1 MKLLNLITLFL
12 LIGLVSCIS
21 PPPMP
26 SREDVKTAIAQTQQ
40 ANLSIPTLQPVIKL
54 SPTSLP
60 DPTNLP
66 LPTPTLSLIATVIAE
81 PKPIFEYAQ
90 IYGIAHLQ
98 TGHLLIT
105 IEGPGDLRG
114 KYQVLVGKEVLDCSI
129 LPEYPNRLYCI
140 GQDVNEGELVQL
152 SVIESWSQITVFQKE
167 VGIPPS
173 PYTAQVV
180 EVNRNK
186 PENNE
191 PIKPTPIPTPSA
203 PAYPYP

>member
-12 LIGLVSCIS
+12 IIGLVSCIS
-21 PPPMP
+21 LPPMP
-26 SREDVKTAIAQTQQ
+26 SSEDVKTAIVQTKQ
-40 ANLSIPTLQPVIKL
+40 ANLLLQTLQPDL
-54 SPTSLP
+54 QLNPTSLP

-81 PKPIFEYAQ
+81 PKPIFEYAD

-98 TGHLLIT
+98 TGQLLIT
-105 IEGPGDLRG
+105 IEVPGDLRG
-114 KYQVLVGKEVLDCSI
+114 KYQAFVGDEVFDCSI

-140 GQDVNEGELVQL
+140 GRDVHEGELVQL
-152 SVIESWSQITVFQKE
+152 RIIESRSQITVLQKE

-180 EVNRNK
+180 EINRNK

-191 PIKPTPIPTPSA
+191 PIKPTPTQTPTS

>member
-1 MKLLNLITLFL
+1 MKLLYLITLPL
-12 LIGLVSCIS
+12 LISLVSCIS

-26 SREDVKTAIAQTQQ
+26 SREDVNTAIAQTRQS
-40 ANLSIPTLQPVIKL
+40 NFLIPTLQPDLKL
-54 SPTSLP
+54 TPTSLP

-66 LPTPTLSLIATVIAE
+66 LPTPTLSQIATVIAE
-81 PKPIFEYAQ
+81 LKPIFEYAR
-90 IYGIAHLQ
+90 IYGVAHLQ

-105 IEGPGDLRG
+105 IEVPGDLRG
-114 KYQVLVGKEVLDCSI
+114 KYQGLIGNEVFECSI

-140 GQDVNEGELVQL
+140 GQDVHEGEIVQL
-152 SVIESWSQITVFQKE
+152 SIIESRSQNTVFQEE

-173 PYTAQVV
+173 PYTAQIV
-180 EVNRNK
+180 EVNKNN

-191 PIKPTPIPTPSA
+191 PIQPNPTQTPPA